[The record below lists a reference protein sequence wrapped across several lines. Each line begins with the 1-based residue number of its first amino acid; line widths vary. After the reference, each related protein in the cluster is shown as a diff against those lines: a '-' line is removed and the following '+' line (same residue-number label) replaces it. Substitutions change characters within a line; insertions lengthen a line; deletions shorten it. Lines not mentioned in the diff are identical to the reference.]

1 MLDKKRLVVNCEICD
16 TRKLKE
22 KVYSDYEQIVVN
34 ADTIIVNEESKAVF
48 NRLPIIMNNKE
59 VIALSDTCVILDS
72 TFVMDKYFPIKARE
86 GKEYFVSEEV
96 VIAEKNIDI
105 QKLLQKNVQIKTKKL
120 GLPECKVEDCA
131 MVFDEG
137 TEFIV
142 VPDEMSIISENSR
155 INKELIAKHG
165 KQLFVYGNAE
175 FDEEDMCVCDEIEKL
190 VVKGTVILKENQLA
204 AFQSIDAEYDKLEI
218 IKGAQIRNQVFVKID
233 NDMLETL
240 GENLQVQNV
249 AKVELAND
257 IELETILKYLEFRNC
272 ACIICN
278 DEQSG
283 VVAAVSENVA
293 SIGSENIEN
302 IVSVSMMQGANV
314 INSDYFEM

>member
-1 MLDKKRLVVNCEICD
+1 M
-16 TRKLKE
+16 
-22 KVYSDYEQIVVN
+22 
-34 ADTIIVNEESKAVF
+34 
-48 NRLPIIMNNKE
+48 
-59 VIALSDTCVILDS
+59 
-72 TFVMDKYFPIKARE
+72 
-86 GKEYFVSEEV
+86 
-96 VIAEKNIDI
+96 
-105 QKLLQKNVQIKTKKL
+105 
-120 GLPECKVEDCA
+120 
-131 MVFDEG
+131 
-137 TEFIV
+137 
-142 VPDEMSIISENSR
+142 
-155 INKELIAKHG
+155 
-165 KQLFVYGNAE
+165 
-175 FDEEDMCVCDEIEKL
+175 
-190 VVKGTVILKENQLA
+190 
-204 AFQSIDAEYDKLEI
+204 EI

-293 SIGSENIEN
+293 SIGSENIEH

>member
-1 MLDKKRLVVNCEICD
+1 M
-16 TRKLKE
+16 
-22 KVYSDYEQIVVN
+22 
-34 ADTIIVNEESKAVF
+34 
-48 NRLPIIMNNKE
+48 
-59 VIALSDTCVILDS
+59 
-72 TFVMDKYFPIKARE
+72 
-86 GKEYFVSEEV
+86 
-96 VIAEKNIDI
+96 
-105 QKLLQKNVQIKTKKL
+105 
-120 GLPECKVEDCA
+120 
-131 MVFDEG
+131 
-137 TEFIV
+137 
-142 VPDEMSIISENSR
+142 
-155 INKELIAKHG
+155 
-165 KQLFVYGNAE
+165 
-175 FDEEDMCVCDEIEKL
+175 
-190 VVKGTVILKENQLA
+190 
-204 AFQSIDAEYDKLEI
+204 EI

-283 VVAAVSENVA
+283 VAAAVSENVA